1 MQHHGAPV
9 AVASSSVCLKEKK
22 AETHPAAVTGFGAK
36 WNRKDGLGIG
46 SLSWLY
52 VKRQLRK
59 LIDRGTFLKGVFGK
73 HFNPQAVNC
82 L

>member
-1 MQHHGAPV
+1 MQHHCEPV

-46 SLSWLY
+46 SLSRLS
-52 VKRQLRK
+52 VQRQLHT
-59 LIDRGTFLKGVFGK
+59 LIERGPFLKGVF
-73 HFNPQAVNC
+73 
-82 L
+82 